1 MKRVVISLAL
11 ALFVC
16 APHAHAQPDP
26 TSNTM
31 PYRVKQGDH
40 LELLAAE
47 FYGDRTKAVFIMVE
61 NRILH
66 PRPLRPGERLRIPV
80 SRMITTAPGDT
91 FETLAGT
98 YLGDARRGTFLAE
111 FNGLTPEDTIPGG
124 TELLIPFTVTHTAQ
138 ATESLGQIAAAYFG
152 DSKNGDMLRR
162 YNFLDKDS
170 LAKGE
175 QLKIPVYNV
184 RLQASKMPAVDA
196 DSKSRR
202 ERQHSAALRAARA
215 LPAARIAWRE
225 GDYAGVKAALAEV
238 ELDIDFL
245 DSTAAAEVGV
255 LVGATHI
262 AFGDTKPAL
271 EAFKR
276 VLERKPT
283 YQLSPYYYSPK
294 ILAVWNEAHAD
305 KP

>member
-1 MKRVVISLAL
+1 MRRLLLAL
-11 ALFVC
+11 ALSL
-16 APHAHAQPDP
+16 ASPRAHAQPDP
-26 TSNTM
+26 TSDTI

-47 FYGDRTKAVFIMVE
+47 FYGDRTKAGFIMAE
-61 NRILH
+61 NKILH
-66 PRPLRPGERLRIPV
+66 PRALKPGERLRIPV
-80 SRMITTAPGDT
+80 SRLITTAPGDT

-111 FNGLTPEDTIPGG
+111 FNGLTPEDTIPAG
-124 TELLIPFTVTHTAQ
+124 TELLIPFTITHTAQ
-138 ATESLGQIAAAYFG
+138 STESLGQIAAAYFY
-152 DSKNGDMLRR
+152 DSKVGDMLRR
-162 YNFLDKDS
+162 YNFLEKDS
-170 LAKGE
+170 IEKGE
-175 QLKIPVYNV
+175 SITVPVYNV
-184 RLQASKMPAVDA
+184 RLQASKMPPVDA
-196 DSKSRR
+196 ESRSRR
-202 ERQHSAALRAARA
+202 DRQRSAESAAARA
-215 LPAARIAWRE
+215 LPAARLAWRA

-245 DSTAAAEVGV
+245 DSAQAAEVGV
-255 LVGATHI
+255 LVGATHV

-283 YQLSPYYYSPK
+283 FQLSPYDYSPK
-294 ILAVWNEAHAD
+294 IMAVWTQAHSE